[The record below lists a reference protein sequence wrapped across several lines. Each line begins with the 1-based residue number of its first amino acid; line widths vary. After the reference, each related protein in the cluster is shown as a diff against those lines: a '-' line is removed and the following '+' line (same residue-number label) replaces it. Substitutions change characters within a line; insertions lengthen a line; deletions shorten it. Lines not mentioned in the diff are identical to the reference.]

1 MKTTSLES
9 LRFFALPFGDSAS
22 WEFHIA
28 HYSAKLIL
36 FNAARWNPDIVQGNY
51 VEYLVFIGVS
61 AVLVR
66 AELTWI
72 EFSF

>member
-36 FNAARWNPDIVQGNY
+36 FNAAR
-51 VEYLVFIGVS
+51 
-61 AVLVR
+61 
-66 AELTWI
+66 
-72 EFSF
+72 